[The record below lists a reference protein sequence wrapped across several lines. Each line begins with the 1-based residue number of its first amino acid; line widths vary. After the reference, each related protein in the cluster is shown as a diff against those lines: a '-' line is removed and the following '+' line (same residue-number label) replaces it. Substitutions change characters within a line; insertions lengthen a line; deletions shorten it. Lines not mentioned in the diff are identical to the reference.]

1 MFGLTL
7 GTYDRF
13 EELYK
18 FMMRTKYTMMSV
30 QERVQAQI
38 EDTDE
43 VREMK
48 TAIENQ
54 RMNVN
59 RATAVKTNSQ
69 KNDMMRLD
77 PNNLNQYVNRRTTNN
92 TSSRGAAND
101 Q

>member
-1 MFGLTL
+1 MFGLTI
-7 GTYDRF
+7 GTYDKF

-18 FMMRTKYTMMSV
+18 FMMRTKYTVMSV

-48 TAIENQ
+48 QAIENQ

-59 RATAVKTNSQ
+59 RATNVKVPS
-69 KNDMMRLD
+69 
-77 PNNLNQYVNRRTTNN
+77 
-92 TSSRGAAND
+92 
-101 Q
+101 

>member
-30 QERVQAQI
+30 QERVAAQI

-48 TAIENQ
+48 QAIEN
-54 RMNVN
+54 
-59 RATAVKTNSQ
+59 
-69 KNDMMRLD
+69 
-77 PNNLNQYVNRRTTNN
+77 
-92 TSSRGAAND
+92 
-101 Q
+101 